1 MLFAAGVLFA
11 LLFGFLHALFLLV
24 LKAAYVEV
32 ALEHDEHQQSRR
44 EQKQPPEGF
53 QLRIEIGEIV
63 EEFEKPQYIAHKGG
77 NAADDERGFVVAL
90 CAVWANSGEKYEV
103 EHPAHADN
111 GAHGACDCDFFRQH
125 KNECKHKI
133 TP

>member
-44 EQKQPPEGF
+44 EEKQPPEGF
-53 QLRIEIGEIV
+53 QLWIEIGEVV
-63 EEFEKPQYIAHKGG
+63 EKFEEPHNVAAQGREY
-77 NAADDERGFVVAL
+77 ADDERGFVVAL

-111 GAHGACDCDFFRQH
+111 GAHGARDCDFFRQH